1 MERPLRFTKGSWQ
14 NWAGR
19 AVLFGGVGLFMYRAV
34 TEWSRSGL
42 GLLTDA
48 LIIAIAVTGLNLI
61 TGYTGQ
67 LSLGHAGF
75 FAIGAFVSAMLVT
88 GKVWTPFITDNLWTP
103 GWTLLA
109 SAAVCFLVGM
119 VVGVPALRLKG
130 IYLALVTLV
139 FTEAVRAFF
148 KYDRFEGVTGGASG
162 IKGFNYLPPTWTGLD
177 GRADLVTWFFWLALV
192 ILVVVS
198 ILSAGLIRSRIG
210 RAMVAVRDNETAAA
224 VMGVNLFSIKTVVFG
239 LSGAIAGVAGSLFA
253 LKLTLVEADVPIF
266 GLFGSVTLLVAMVV
280 GGAAQN
286 WGPFVGAMFY
296 VFVNDF
302 ARSVGENPSD
312 SLLLGWVVGEDT
324 KLNGLGGVVFGVL
337 LILFARFVPLGA
349 VGTMRQWRAKA
360 VLVVPKVPIPAGA
373 VAAATTSEPAAA
385 TTSEPAAATTSEP
398 AAATTSEPAAS
409 SPAGEPVDDARQG
422 SGAPDTAPTNLDNAA
437 SPPEGDDD
445 SAS

>member
-1 MERPLRFTKGSWQ
+1 MDLPRRFTRGSWQ
-14 NWAGR
+14 NWLGR
-19 AVLFGGVGLFMYRAV
+19 ALLFGGVGLFMFRAV
-34 TEWSRSGL
+34 NEWSRSGL
-42 GLLTDA
+42 GLLADA

-75 FAIGAFVSAMLVT
+75 FAIGAYVSAMLVT
-88 GKVWTPFITDNLWTP
+88 GKVWTPFLDGNLWTP

-109 SAAVCFLVGM
+109 AAAVCFVVGM
-119 VVGVPALRLKG
+119 VVGIPALRLKG

-148 KYDRFEGVTGGASG
+148 KYDRIEGVTGGATG

-177 GRADLVTWFFWLALV
+177 GRGDLVKWFFWLSLA
-192 ILVVVS
+192 ILILVS

-239 LSGAIAGVAGSLFA
+239 LSGAIAGVAGALYA

-266 GLFGSVTLLVAMVV
+266 GLIGSVTLLVAMVV

-312 SLLLGWVVGEDT
+312 SLVLGWFLDEGT

-337 LILFARFVPLGA
+337 LILFARFVPFGA
-349 VGTMRQWRAKA
+349 VGTVRIWRSK
-360 VLVVPKVPIPAGA
+360 VVQVVPRLPIPAA
-373 VAAATTSEPAAA
+373 AAATSAGPASAPRAGDVEPSPTSVADAD
-385 TTSEPAAATTSEP
+385 TSPS
-398 AAATTSEPAAS
+398 
-409 SPAGEPVDDARQG
+409 
-422 SGAPDTAPTNLDNAA
+422 
-437 SPPEGDDD
+437 GDDE
-445 SAS
+445 STS

>member
-1 MERPLRFTKGSWQ
+1 MDLPRRYTRGSWQ
-14 NWAGR
+14 NWLGR
-19 AVLFGGVGLFMYRAV
+19 ALLFGGVGLFMLRAV

-42 GLLTDA
+42 GLLADA

-61 TGYTGQ
+61 SGYTGQ

-88 GKVWTPFITDNLWTP
+88 GKIWTPFITDNLWTP
-103 GWTLLA
+103 GWTMIA
-109 SAAVCFLVGM
+109 AAAVCFVMGMIVGI
-119 VVGVPALRLKG
+119 PALRLKG

-148 KYDRFEGVTGGASG
+148 KYDRFEGVTGGATG
-162 IKGFNYLPPTWTGLD
+162 IKGFNYLPPSWTGLD
-177 GRADLVTWFFWLALV
+177 GRADLVTWFFWLSLA
-192 ILVVVS
+192 ILIVVS

-224 VMGVNLFSIKTVVFG
+224 VMGVNLFSIKTLVFG
-239 LSGAIAGVAGSLFA
+239 LSAAIAGVAGALYA

-302 ARSVGENPSD
+302 ARSVGEDPSN
-312 SLLLGWVVGEDT
+312 SIFLGWFVDEGT
-324 KLNGLGGVVFGVL
+324 KLNGLGGVTFGVL

-349 VGTMRQWRAKA
+349 VGTMRKWRAKA
-360 VLVVPKVPIPAGA
+360 VVVIPRLPVPA
-373 VAAATTSEPAAA
+373 VAAAG
-385 TTSEPAAATTSEP
+385 
-398 AAATTSEPAAS
+398 
-409 SPAGEPVDDARQG
+409 AGDAGSDD
-422 SGAPDTAPTNLDNAA
+422 PAPTSVADAA
-437 SPPEGDDD
+437 SPSEGDDD
-445 SAS
+445 AAT

>member
-1 MERPLRFTKGSWQ
+1 MDIPKRVVRGGWE
-14 NWAGR
+14 NWVGR
-19 AVLFGGVGLFMYRAV
+19 IVLFGGVGLFMYRAV

-88 GKVWTPFITDNLWTP
+88 GRIWTPFVDGNVWTP
-103 GWTLLA
+103 GWTLP
-109 SAAVCFLVGM
+109 AAAVVCFLIGM

-148 KYDRFEGVTGGASG
+148 KYDEVAGVTGGATG
-162 IKGFNYLPPTWTGLD
+162 IKGFSYLPPSWTGLD
-177 GRADLVTWFFWLALV
+177 GRADLVKWFFWLSLA
-192 ILVVVS
+192 ILIVVS
-198 ILSAGLIRSRIG
+198 VLAAGLVRSRIG

-224 VMGVNLFSIKTVVFG
+224 VMGVNLFTIKTVVFG
-239 LSGAIAGVAGSLFA
+239 LSGAIAGVAGSLYA
-253 LKLTLVEADVPIF
+253 LKLTLVDADIPLF
-266 GLFGSVTLLVAMVV
+266 GLFGSVTLLVALVV

-302 ARSVGENPSD
+302 ART
-312 SLLLGWVVGEDT
+312 VGEDPSGSILFRWIVDEGT
-324 KLNGLGGVVFGVL
+324 KINGLGGVTFGVL
-337 LILFARFVPLGA
+337 LILFARFVPFGA
-349 VGTMRQWRAKA
+349 VGTARMWRSK
-360 VLVVPKVPIPAGA
+360 VVQVVPRIPVSA
-373 VAAATTSEPAAA
+373 AAATA
-385 TTSEPAAATTSEP
+385 
-398 AAATTSEPAAS
+398 
-409 SPAGEPVDDARQG
+409 
-422 SGAPDTAPTNLDNAA
+422 APDGSTEQSIGDGGDKVPGSA
-437 SPPEGDDD
+437 SPSPTSVGDADPTPSGDDTP
-445 SAS
+445 AT

>member
-1 MERPLRFTKGSWQ
+1 MDLPLRFTRGSWQ
-14 NWAGR
+14 NWLGR

-42 GLLTDA
+42 GLLADA

-67 LSLGHAGF
+67 LSLGQAAF
-75 FAIGAFVSAMLVT
+75 FAMGAFVSAMLVT
-88 GKVWTPFITDNLWTP
+88 GKIWTPFITDNVWTP

-109 SAAVCFLVGM
+109 AAVVCFLVGM

-148 KYDRFEGVTGGASG
+148 KYDEFAGVTGGATG
-162 IKGFNYLPPTWTGLD
+162 IKGFSYLPPSWTGLD
-177 GRADLVTWFFWLALV
+177 GRADLVTWFFWLSLG
-192 ILVVVS
+192 ILIVVS
-198 ILSAGLIRSRIG
+198 ILSAGLIRSRVG

-266 GLFGSVTLLVAMVV
+266 GLFGSVTFLVAMVV

-302 ARSVGENPSD
+302 ARSVGEDPSN
-312 SLLLGWVVGEDT
+312 SIFLGWFIGEGT
-324 KLNGLGGVVFGVL
+324 KLNGLGGVTFGVM
-337 LILFARFVPLGA
+337 LILFARFVPFGA
-349 VGTMRQWRAKA
+349 VGTMRMWRSK
-360 VLVVPKVPIPAGA
+360 VVQVVPRVPLPAGA
-373 VAAATTSEPAAA
+373 STSAGSTSGAQDVASNIDEGHNGPGPDGGPPA
-385 TTSEPAAATTSEP
+385 S
-398 AAATTSEPAAS
+398 
-409 SPAGEPVDDARQG
+409 VDDAD
-422 SGAPDTAPTNLDNAA
+422 STPPGAD
-437 SPPEGDDD
+437 E
-445 SAS
+445 SAT

>member
-1 MERPLRFTKGSWQ
+1 MDLPIRYTRGSWQ
-14 NWAGR
+14 NWLGR
-19 AVLFGGVGLFMYRAV
+19 IVLFGGVALFMFRAV
-34 TEWSRSGL
+34 TEWNRSGL

-88 GKVWTPFITDNLWTP
+88 GRVWTPFVTENLWTP

-109 SAAVCFLVGM
+109 SAFVCFLIGM

-148 KYDRFEGVTGGASG
+148 KYDRFEGVTGGATG
-162 IKGFNYLPPTWTGLD
+162 IKGLNYLPPTWTGLD
-177 GRADLVTWFFWLALV
+177 GRADLVTWFFWLSLV

-198 ILSAGLIRSRIG
+198 VLSAGMIRSRIG

-239 LSGAIAGVAGSLFA
+239 LSGAIAGVAGSLYG

-296 VFVNDF
+296 IYVNDF
-302 ARSVGENPSD
+302 ARTVGEDPSG
-312 SLLLGWVVGEDT
+312 SWLLGWLVDEGT
-324 KLNGLGGVVFGVL
+324 QLRGLGGVVFGVL

-349 VGTMRQWRAKA
+349 VGTARIWRSK
-360 VLVVPKVPIPAGA
+360 VVQVVPRVPMPATAGA
-373 VAAATTSEPAAA
+373 GASADATPAPPTTADAASQEDDGSGVAAPPRTSVDEADSSAA
-385 TTSEPAAATTSEP
+385 
-398 AAATTSEPAAS
+398 
-409 SPAGEPVDDARQG
+409 G
-422 SGAPDTAPTNLDNAA
+422 S
-437 SPPEGDDD
+437 DD
-445 SAS
+445 SAP

>member
-1 MERPLRFTKGSWQ
+1 MELPLRYTRGSWQ
-14 NWAGR
+14 NWLGR

-42 GLLTDA
+42 GLLADA

-67 LSLGHAGF
+67 LSLGQAAF
-75 FAIGAFVSAMLVT
+75 FAMGAFVSAMLVT
-88 GKVWTPFITDNLWTP
+88 GKIWTPFITDNLWTP

-109 SAAVCFLVGM
+109 AAGVCFLAGM

-148 KYDRFEGVTGGASG
+148 KYDEVAGVTGGATG
-162 IKGFNYLPPTWTGLD
+162 IKGLSYLPPSWTGLD
-177 GRADLVTWFFWLALV
+177 GRADLVTWFFWLSLG
-192 ILVVVS
+192 ILIVVS
-198 ILSAGLIRSRIG
+198 ILSAGLIRSRVG

-239 LSGAIAGVAGSLFA
+239 LSGAIAGVAGALFA

-266 GLFGSVTLLVAMVV
+266 GLFGSVTFLVAMVV

-302 ARSVGENPSD
+302 ARSVGEDPSG
-312 SLLLGWVVGEDT
+312 SILLGWLVDEGT
-324 KLNGLGGVVFGVL
+324 KLNGLGGVTFGVM
-337 LILFARFVPLGA
+337 LILFARFVPVGA
-349 VGTMRQWRAKA
+349 VGTLRKWRAKV
-360 VLVVPKVPIPAGA
+360 VLVVPR
-373 VAAATTSEPAAA
+373 VAMPTAATTNGPVELGDSVAGVDSGSNDSGRHDESPSTVDNADSSFSGDDEPA
-385 TTSEPAAATTSEP
+385 T
-398 AAATTSEPAAS
+398 
-409 SPAGEPVDDARQG
+409 
-422 SGAPDTAPTNLDNAA
+422 
-437 SPPEGDDD
+437 
-445 SAS
+445 

>member
-1 MERPLRFTKGSWQ
+1 MDFPKRVNKGSWQ
-14 NWAGR
+14 HWAGR
-19 AVLFGGVGLFMYRAV
+19 LLLFGGVGLFFYRAV

-42 GLLTDA
+42 GLLADA

-61 TGYTGQ
+61 SGYTGQ
-67 LSLGHAGF
+67 LSLGQAGF

-88 GKVWTPFITDNLWTP
+88 GRVWTPFVDGNVWTP

-109 SAAVCFLVGM
+109 AAFVCFLMGM
-119 VVGVPALRLKG
+119 VVGIPALRLKG

-148 KYDRFEGVTGGASG
+148 KYDQFEGVTGGATG
-162 IKGFNYLPPTWTGLD
+162 IKGYSYLPPTWTGLD

-192 ILVVVS
+192 ILIVVS
-198 ILSAGLIRSRIG
+198 VLSAGLVRSRIG

-239 LSGAIAGVAGSLFA
+239 LSGAIAGVAGALFA

-266 GLFGSVTLLVAMVV
+266 GLFGSVLFLVAMVV

-312 SLLLGWVVGEDT
+312 SLLLGWVVDEGT

-349 VGTMRQWRAKA
+349 VGTMRMWRAK
-360 VLVVPKVPIPAGA
+360 VVQVVPSVPVG
-373 VAAATTSEPAAA
+373 ATTP
-385 TTSEPAAATTSEP
+385 
-398 AAATTSEPAAS
+398 S
-409 SPAGEPVDDARQG
+409 SPAAPADTGE
-422 SGAPDTAPTNLDNAA
+422 GAGVAAVEPTTVEGPET
-437 SPPEGDDD
+437 SPPSGDE
-445 SAS
+445 SAT